1 MVGFAQLRDLRTEA
15 LRESAQ
21 EFYDFA
27 SWLDHNQQLIRVD
40 ARALTVTGEWDG
52 PSAKATLARYR
63 GLDEVFEGGKTELRA
78 ICAILRDAADDIG
91 GAKKRLTDAIADA
104 QAHELT
110 VANDG
115 SLTWGP
121 LKAQGHQPD
130 PQDIEAHTNRMRGL
144 AEEFRHRFESALDD
158 ATDADARA
166 ASALKG
172 DIGTSGTSF
181 NANAVG
187 GGELPD
193 SIRAAELAKRVD
205 SLTPEEIEEL
215 RNLLHGNE
223 KSSIFATN
231 LLNTLGPEGLLQL
244 ETDVVNKGRNGTGV
258 NIPESTIA
266 KLRAIQDSLGANL
279 ATATQSTGQPHVTQ
293 TWIDG
298 LKAAGRKSYELRDI
312 PKHHLAGYQLIG
324 NWLHQGDWD
333 TRFLA
338 DVGKDMV
345 AFDRDGY
352 HPHEPVP
359 LTSDRFPVLAAAM
372 GPDGHDLDQLS
383 GLMHALGRDPSAA
396 EQVFDPKS
404 GDNLHYLMKQRDWGN
419 ETGPGSPADLFG
431 QAFEAAT
438 TGHPA
443 GTTTGGAHTEA
454 GARIFA
460 DAMHTVGQE
469 GPGGH
474 FADYRDSVTNAVA
487 SYMPDIHNELR
498 NDRAG
503 GSSGPDPLFPNSGE
517 ARAVFLGGTPDHD
530 LMRTMAVLAEDPRA
544 FRQMADAEHAF
555 IAVGLER
562 ISTGNPPA
570 GISADQHLADSAQ
583 VVGMLDEVRT
593 EAMRHQQVVGDKE
606 YNDQTTWTGKGAAN
620 VVAGAVKMS
629 PLPTMVA
636 EPLSRVVTLTADY
649 AAQHSEVDTSAQADR
664 EIADQHAWGRGYMQ
678 QIAADWAHTHGRDHE
693 LPGYDTT
700 SNVNFTVGKDRARE
714 AMGRP

>member
-1 MVGFAQLRDLRTEA
+1 M
-15 LRESAQ
+15 
-21 EFYDFA
+21 
-27 SWLDHNQQLIRVD
+27 
-40 ARALTVTGEWDG
+40 TGQWDG

-104 QAHELT
+104 RAHELT
-110 VANDG
+110 VHDDG

-121 LKAQGHQPD
+121 LEAQGHQPD
-130 PQDIEAHTNRMRGL
+130 PQDIEAHTNKMTGL
-144 AEEFRHRFESALDD
+144 AEEFRHRFRSALDD

-166 ASALKG
+166 ASALEG
-172 DIGTSGTSF
+172 DIGAGATSF

-193 SIRAAELAKRVD
+193 SIRAAELAKRVE

-231 LLNTLGPEGLLQL
+231 LLNSLGPEGLLQL
-244 ETDVVNKGRNGTGV
+244 ETDVINKGRNGTGV
-258 NIPESTIA
+258 NIPESTID

-279 ATATQSTGQPHVTQ
+279 ATATRSAGQPHVTRN
-293 TWIDG
+293 WIDG
-298 LKAAGRKSYELRDI
+298 LKAAGRTSYELRDI

-338 DVGKDMV
+338 DVGRDMV

-352 HPHEPVP
+352 HPHEPIP
-359 LTSDRFPVLAAAM
+359 PTSDRFPVPAAAM

-383 GLMHALGRDPSAA
+383 GLMHALGRDPAAA

-404 GDNLHYLMKQRDWGN
+404 GDNLHYLMKRRDWGN

-431 QAFEAAT
+431 QAFEAAA

-443 GTTTGGAHTEA
+443 GASTGGAHTEA

-503 GSSGPDPLFPNSGE
+503 GSSGPDPLFPDSGE
-517 ARAVFLGGTPDHD
+517 ARAAFLGGTPDHD
-530 LMRTMAVLAEDPRA
+530 LMRTMAVLAEDPKA

-593 EAMRHQQVVGDKE
+593 EAMRNQQVVSDKE

-636 EPLSRVVTLTADY
+636 EPLSRVVMLTADH
-649 AAQHSEVDTSAQADR
+649 AAQNSQVDTSAQTDR

-678 QIAADWAHTHGRDHE
+678 QIAADWAHTHGRDNE